1 MQAYAKPKGRDIG
14 EVVAEVDYEP
24 ADRGSPTR
32 CHVVMALDQNLSVE
46 QRRRLVAVAAKLPV
60 HRTLEGETTFDE
72 RLELSASKTGPREGV
87 PPSRPP
93 GRNPL
98 LRRLAVLAPSRAL
111 TRQGGDPG
119 AGNGPPD

>member
-60 HRTLEGETTFDE
+60 HRTWRARQPST
-72 RLELSASKTGPREGV
+72 SAWSSAHRRQVRARASRRVAHPGATLCSGAWPF
-87 PPSRPP
+87 SRP
-93 GRNPL
+93 
-98 LRRLAVLAPSRAL
+98 VAL
-111 TRQGGDPG
+111 
-119 AGNGPPD
+119 